1 MPGGQEPSAW
11 RSKPIRRAPPH
22 SREMRA
28 GGGGGRGKEGRDLQ
42 RMTEEGQE
50 EAEPDLDAL
59 LDAYTA
65 EAEAQLAQHE
75 RKHGSKAGSQPK
87 GMAGRRQAGLSQAL
101 APDNKGFQL
110 LKAMGYQA
118 GQGLGRGAQGPVEP
132 LPLLPKM
139 SRTGLGVDEQ
149 KRRAAAAA
157 HQAALQE
164 QAKRARLEAV
174 TAVSFTQANRDG
186 FAARKALQ
194 QLEEAWRAA
203 QSLAASGP
211 AQARAL
217 LLPTPGGERGQQ
229 QQQQQQGLEGP
240 PAATSAQ
247 EHVSLLQPLHQELD
261 RNLQQGQ
268 VAGQHSPAQ
277 ASASGHAGPQ
287 DGTATEQE
295 AVRGCDLDQLL
306 RSLPALWPVLL
317 ESNEL
322 PEDLAMLLEG
332 QGQEPDG
339 RPSVTSRRPTQDQVA
354 ALPGVPTIP
363 IHQQLQ
369 LLLHYLRSRHQYCLY
384 CGCSYD
390 DAAQMEAQ
398 CPGPLEDDH

>member
-1 MPGGQEPSAW
+1 MPGSQEPSAW

-157 HQAALQE
+157 QQAALQE
-164 QAKRARLEAV
+164 Q
-174 TAVSFTQANRDG
+174 
-186 FAARKALQ
+186 
-194 QLEEAWRAA
+194 
-203 QSLAASGP
+203 
-211 AQARAL
+211 
-217 LLPTPGGERGQQ
+217 
-229 QQQQQQGLEGP
+229 
-240 PAATSAQ
+240 
-247 EHVSLLQPLHQELD
+247 PLHEELD

-277 ASASGHAGPQ
+277 ASASGYAGPQ

-363 IHQQLQ
+363 IQQQLQ